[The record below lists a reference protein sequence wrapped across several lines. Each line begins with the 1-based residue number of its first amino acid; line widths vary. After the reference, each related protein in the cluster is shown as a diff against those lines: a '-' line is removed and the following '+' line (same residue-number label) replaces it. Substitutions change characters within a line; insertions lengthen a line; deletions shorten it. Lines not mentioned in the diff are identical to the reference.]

1 MGSED
6 LASSTEMWYSHCL
19 RTAAVRMRCRMVLNE
34 KEWVQEHI
42 KPLYDSIAQAVTDG
56 DFLSATYAFE
66 AYNQASLWLQERG
79 A

>member
-6 LASSTEMWYSHCL
+6 LADNTEMWYSHCL
-19 RTAAVRMRCRMVLNE
+19 RTAAVRMRCRIGLNE

-42 KPLYDSIAQAVTDG
+42 KPFYDSIIQAVKDG
-56 DFLSATYAFE
+56 DFLSAIYAFE
-66 AYNQASLWLQERG
+66 SYNQASRWLQQKG